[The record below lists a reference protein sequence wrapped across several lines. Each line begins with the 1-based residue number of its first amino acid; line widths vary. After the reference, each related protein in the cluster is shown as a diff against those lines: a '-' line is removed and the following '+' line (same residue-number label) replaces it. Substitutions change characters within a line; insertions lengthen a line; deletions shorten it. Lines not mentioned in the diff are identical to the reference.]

1 MVIGGDWF
9 RPARASWLVLSNF
22 RVLVLSLDR
31 VMVIRMGLVVCWAC
45 GSLPAEKLMLPVVAS
60 MVLARMVAFSQIGP
74 GEMLVIWVV
83 WGSKVKLS

>member
-31 VMVIRMGLVVCWAC
+31 VMVIRMGLVVC
-45 GSLPAEKLMLPVVAS
+45 
-60 MVLARMVAFSQIGP
+60 
-74 GEMLVIWVV
+74 
-83 WGSKVKLS
+83 